1 MKKFTVLGVSM
12 LFLLSGLLNAGGA
25 KEEAA
30 KPAAPAA
37 KTAEAPSLVLMH
49 DKGGNPNY
57 QPFYEEVG
65 KKAKEAIGVG
75 FTPTPYPTTDAY
87 IAAVRAALP
96 TNKAPDLFT
105 WWSTYRMKDLIDQGL
120 VADLTDLWD
129 KHKDEYSKGIRDA
142 FTFNQKVYGLPYS
155 IEYWGIWYN
164 TEVFK
169 QYNLSVPKTWDDF
182 MKVCAALKSNGVTP
196 MEQTVQGRWPTFILF
211 EEMVARQNPDLY
223 VDLCEGRAKYTD
235 PGVKKAF
242 AVWADLIGKGYFT
255 DPSTDL
261 FADAPRLFNSGE
273 VAMIPV
279 GSWYFTVL
287 TSNGVPEN
295 KCGFF
300 VMPPP
305 NASTGNVAIMEA
317 APVLV
322 AKNAPNLE
330 AAKKVIDWWM
340 TPEGNLVMAKQLNQ
354 FPPNMKADTGF
365 LPKVKTDIAVM
376 LKAGNYRILNRY
388 WEATPTPICEQA
400 VDKFAEFILN
410 PKSVDK
416 VLADLDKIASD
427 YWSKT

>member
-1 MKKFTVLGVSM
+1 MRKVIILCVLGLVIAT
-12 LFLLSGLLNAGGA
+12 GLLFAAGS
-25 KEEAA
+25 KEAGSKPEAA
-30 KPAAPAA
+30 KAVP
-37 KTAEAPSLVLMH
+37 ELVLMH

-65 KKAKEAIGVG
+65 KAAKVAAGVG

-96 TNKAPDLFT
+96 TAKAPDLFT

-129 KHKDEYSKGIRDA
+129 KHKADYSQGIRDA
-142 FTFNQKVYGLPYS
+142 FTFDGKVYGLPYS

-164 TEVFK
+164 IDVFK
-169 QYNLSVPKTWDDF
+169 KYNLSVPKTWDEF
-182 MKVCAALKSNGVTP
+182 LNVCATLKQNGVTP

-235 PGVKKAF
+235 PGIKQAF
-242 AVWADLIGKGYFT
+242 TVWADLINKGYFT

-273 VAMIPV
+273 VAMVPC

-287 TSNGVPEN
+287 TSGGVPES

-305 NASTGNVAIMEA
+305 VASVGNVAIMEA

-322 AKNAPNLE
+322 ARNTPNLD

-340 TPEGNLVMAKQLNQ
+340 TPEGNVVMAKQLNQ
-354 FPPNMKADTGF
+354 FPPNMKADTSF

-376 LKAGNYRILNRY
+376 LNAGKYRILNRY
-388 WEATPTPICEQA
+388 WEATPTPICEAA
-400 VDKFAEFILN
+400 VDKFAEFVLN

-427 YWSKT
+427 YWATNK